1 MRKYLG
7 VTAILLTLS
16 TPAFAQ
22 KADIQKTNAQW
33 IELFNKGDFAGIGML
48 YTTDAMALPPDAGI
62 VKGRDAISAMW
73 KDIAT
78 NVAEP
83 RLTTV
88 DIKRLS
94 PRAAREI
101 GTFTLKTKGQN
112 PQQLSGKY
120 VAIWEKVRGGWKLS
134 TDIWNSGQ

>member
-1 MRKYLG
+1 MRKNLAMA
-7 VTAILLTLS
+7 AILFALS

-22 KADIQKTNAQW
+22 NADIQKANAQW
-33 IELFNKGDFAGIGML
+33 IELFNKGDFAGVGAL
-48 YTTDAMALPPDAGI
+48 YTADAVALPPDAGI

-78 NVAEP
+78 KVAEP
-83 RLTTV
+83 RLTTLEV
-88 DIKRLS
+88 KRLS

-101 GTFTLKTKGQN
+101 GTFTLKTKGTN
-112 PQQLSGKY
+112 PQELSGKY

-134 TDIWNSGQ
+134 TDIWNSGK